1 MEMSSTVN
9 SALEIL
15 TLLRDR
21 GPLRTGEL
29 VDVTASSRTS
39 VNRLLVTLEARG
51 FVRRTDDGFVIGAIM
66 ASFADAAAPA
76 LLAAARPH
84 LVELSEQTEET
95 ALLALRDG
103 QYFVITDQIV
113 ARHRLTRI
121 EYSSGPSQLLT
132 VAAHGRAMLA
142 HVATDEYESMSNN
155 HPDPSWLDEEM
166 REVRSRGLATSS
178 GELEDGVVGA
188 ASAILEEGAK
198 PVASIGLIAP
208 AGRADFE
215 QWSETIPAAAGA
227 ISVAIRADHMTTRPG
242 ARR

>member
-1 MEMSSTVN
+1 METSSTVD

-21 GPLRTGEL
+21 GPLRTGDL

-39 VNRLLVTLEARG
+39 VSRLLVTLEARG
-51 FVRRTDDGFVIGAIM
+51 FVRRTDNGFVIGTIM
-66 ASFADAAAPA
+66 ASFAGAVAPA
-76 LLAAARPH
+76 LLAAAKPH
-84 LVELSEQTEET
+84 LIELSERTGET
-95 ALLALRDG
+95 VLMALRDG

-132 VAAHGRAMLA
+132 VAAHGRAILA

-166 REVRSRGLATSS
+166 RQVRSRGVATSS

-188 ASAILEEGAK
+188 ASAVLDGAAR
-198 PVASIGLIAP
+198 PLASIGLIAP
-208 AGRADFE
+208 TGRADFE
-215 QWSETIPAAAGA
+215 QWSEAVPAAAHSITVE
-227 ISVAIRADHMTTRPG
+227 ISADHVTTGPG